1 MSDKAQKLPQF
12 IDPFRLADV
21 GRLYD
26 GKMSLKQMKR
36 LEPLLERLE
45 SSSKTELSL
54 SLVFDKDSNG
64 VHFLS
69 GTIKGTIFL
78 LCQRCLTEMSFDI
91 NVDLLIAFLASE
103 FDGDKL
109 GGEYEPYIVNDTP
122 IMLSDII
129 EDELLLAL
137 PTIPKHKDTRCSEQ
151 LTHMTLNK
159 SDTVLSEVEKDKEIN
174 PFSVLK
180 DLNK

>member
-1 MSDKAQKLPQF
+1 MSNKAHKLPQLV
-12 IDPFRLADV
+12 DPFRLADV

-26 GKMSLKQMKR
+26 GNMPIRQMKR
-36 LEPLLERLE
+36 LSPLIE
-45 SSSKTELSL
+45 STSNEELVL

-64 VHFLS
+64 IHFLS
-69 GTIKGTIFL
+69 GTIKGTLKL
-78 LCQRCLTEMSFDI
+78 LCQRCLSQMEFTI
-91 NVDLLIAFLASE
+91 NVDLLIAFLTSE
-103 FDGDKL
+103 FDEEKL
-109 GGEYEPYIVNDTP
+109 SGEYEPYIVTDTP

-137 PTIPKHKDTRCSEQ
+137 PTIPKHNDSQCSEQ
-151 LTHMTLNK
+151 NAHLTHTK
-159 SDTVLSEVEKDKEIN
+159 SDTVLSEKDTETN

>member
-1 MSDKAQKLPQF
+1 MSDKAHKLPQF

-26 GKMSLKQMKR
+26 GNMSLRQMKR
-36 LEPLLERLE
+36 LEPLVE
-45 SSSKTELSL
+45 KTSTEELML
-54 SLVFDKDSNG
+54 SLVFDKDTNG

-69 GTIKGTIFL
+69 GTIAGTIHL
-78 LCQRCLTEMSFDI
+78 QCQRCLNPMDFNI
-91 NVDLLIAFLASE
+91 NVDLSVAFLASE
-103 FDGDKL
+103 FDGEKL
-109 GGEYEPYIVNDTP
+109 GGEYEPYIVTDTP

-137 PTIPKHKDTRCSEQ
+137 PAIPKHKDSQCSEQ
-151 LTHMTLNK
+151 LPLKALNK
-159 SDTVLSEVEKDKEIN
+159 SDTELSEVEKDTEIN

>member
-21 GRLYD
+21 GRMYD
-26 GKMSLKQMKR
+26 GKMTLNQMKR
-36 LEPLLERLE
+36 LSPLLV
-45 SSSKTELSL
+45 SSSKEELTL

-69 GTIKGTIFL
+69 GAIKGTLKL
-78 LCQRCLTEMSFDI
+78 LCQRCLEQMDFTI

-103 FDGDKL
+103 FDGEKL
-109 GGEYEPYIVNDTP
+109 GGEYDPYIVTDTP

-129 EDELLLAL
+129 EDELLLTL
-137 PTIPKHKDTRCSEQ
+137 PTIPKHENTQCSERLSQ
-151 LTHMTLNK
+151 LTHTK
-159 SDTVLSEVEKDKEIN
+159 SDTVLTEDDKETN